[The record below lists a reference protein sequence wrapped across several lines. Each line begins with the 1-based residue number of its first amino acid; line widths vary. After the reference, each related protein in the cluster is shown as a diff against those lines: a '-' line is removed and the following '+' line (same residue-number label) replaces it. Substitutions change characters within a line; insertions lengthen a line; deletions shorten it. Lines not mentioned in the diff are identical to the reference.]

1 MGKSNQ
7 STNFDKI
14 QRALFS
20 DPDSSDAKLTKEQER
35 IRFKYSKA
43 FTYWVN
49 NPSFSDRQIVRFMQ
63 NECNVSYAQAYRDLK
78 FIKLM
83 LGNVSNMSKEWMLYT
98 VIEMCKDAFKLAKM
112 RKDPKGMAIAAD
124 KIGKYCKLDKNE
136 LDALDWDQL
145 MTPNFEPSPDI
156 SILGF
161 KPDPNIEERRRK
173 MREKYLK
180 QYDPN
185 AISDAEIVED

>member
-7 STNFDKI
+7 VTNFDKI

-20 DPDSSDAKLTKEQER
+20 DPDSKEVKLTKEQER
-35 IRFKYSKA
+35 IRSKYSKA

-49 NPSFSDRQIVRFMQ
+49 NPSYSDRQIVRFMQ
-63 NECNVSYAQAYRDLK
+63 NECNVSYSQAYRDLR
-78 FIKLM
+78 FIKSM
-83 LGNVSNMSKEWMLYT
+83 LGNVANTSKEWMLYT
-98 VIEMCKDAFKLAKM
+98 VIEMCKEAYKLARLK
-112 RKDPKGMAIAAD
+112 KDPKGMAIAAD

-136 LDALDWDQL
+136 LDSLPWDQL
-145 MTPNFEPSPDI
+145 VAPNFEPSPDI

-161 KPDPNIEERRRK
+161 KPDPNIEERRSK
-173 MREKYLK
+173 LREKYLK

-185 AISDAEIVED
+185 AITDADIVE